1 MNRGEADQA
10 GRWGEIVAVRGSV
23 VDVRF
28 PSPLPPQNQQ
38 LRTGL
43 DATVVLEVQTHLD
56 VSTVRCIALNATR
69 RLGRG
74 MAVEDTGAVLQI
86 PVGKA
91 LLGRKIGRAHV

>member
-28 PSPLPPQNQQ
+28 APPLPPQNQQ

-74 MAVEDTGAVLQI
+74 MPVEDTGGVLQM

-91 LLGRKIGRAHV
+91 LL